1 MNEIDL
7 TCRPALAAHVRLQ
20 IDPVSN
26 EPVLL
31 FSEGLLILNPTAHEI
46 IRRCDGRSKIQEI
59 VVALG
64 AEYEI
69 DETTL
74 QGDALE
80 CLRDLMARNLV
91 VLKP

>member
-7 TCRPALAAHVRLQ
+7 NCRPALAPHVRLQ

-26 EPVLL
+26 DPVLL

-46 IRRCDGRSKIQEI
+46 VQRCNGIAKIQEI
-59 VVALG
+59 VAALG

-69 DETTL
+69 DEPTL
-74 QGDALE
+74 QGDALA

>member
-1 MNEIDL
+1 MSPIDL
-7 TCRPALAAHVRLQ
+7 NCRPALAPHVRLQ
-20 IDPVSN
+20 IDPVSG

-46 IRRCDGRSKIQEI
+46 VQRCDGKAKIQEI
-59 VVALG
+59 VIALG

-74 QGDALE
+74 QSDALD
-80 CLRDLMARNLV
+80 CLRDLASRNLV
-91 VLKP
+91 IVKS

>member
-1 MNEIDL
+1 MSQPNL
-7 TCRPALAAHVRLQ
+7 KSRPALSPHVRLQ
-20 IDPVSN
+20 TDPVTG

-46 IRRCDGRSKIQEI
+46 VRRLDGHSTVQEI
-59 VVALG
+59 VVELG

-74 QGDALE
+74 QADALD
-80 CLRDLMARNLV
+80 CLRDLLLRNLV
-91 VLKP
+91 VLKS